1 MIRVNQLKVSPEIS
15 LDEKQLDATLKGKI
29 AKLLRKKG
37 DIFSYKI
44 VKKSIDSRHKPDIFV
59 VYSVDVT
66 VYDADKRELD
76 KASEEKLIK
85 KVNNNSIMLSKTVK
99 YTEPDLLRVKDG
111 SRPVIVG
118 FGPAGMFCA
127 LMLARAGYRPIVIE
141 RGEAVEER
149 VKSVNDFWNG
159 GKLNP
164 ESNAQFGEGGA
175 GTFSDGKLNTQVKE
189 VYGRISKVLEIFI
202 EHGADESI
210 TYDAKPH
217 IGTDRLVDIV
227 KSIRKEIESLGGE
240 IFFNTKLVD
249 ICFNDCDDDIKNI
262 HQNNYNDNTTV
273 IGDKQ
278 DCGVNIRQ
286 VIGITVEG
294 LKKEFISCDC
304 LVLAIGH
311 SARDTFYML
320 KDKLVME
327 QKAFA
332 VGLRIEHKQ
341 ELINVHEFGDGKYK
355 NYMPASYKL
364 TYKASNGRGV
374 YSFCMCP
381 GGYVVNASSEEGRL
395 AVNGMS
401 YSERNSENAN
411 SALIVTVD
419 SRDFGSED
427 VLAGIEFQRKL
438 EKKAYELG
446 NGKIPVQRFGDFSEN
461 RQTTEDALKDNSI
474 RPCIKGDF
482 TGANLRK
489 LLPVELCDALIEG
502 VTSFDRQI
510 PGYANPDAVFAGVES
525 RTSSPVRINR
535 DERLQAFGI
544 RGVYP
549 CGEGAGYAGGIT
561 SAAVDGIKVY
571 EAIVKNI

>member
-1 MIRVNQLKVSPEIS
+1 MIRINQLKISPEVS
-15 LDEKQLDATLKGKI
+15 LDAAQLDSALKGKI
-29 AKLLRKKG
+29 SKALRLKG
-37 DIFSYKI
+37 ESFSYKI
-44 VKKSIDSRHKPDIFV
+44 VKKSVDSRHKPDIFI

-66 VYDADKRELD
+66 VRDSAGRALD
-76 KASEEKLIK
+76 GFAEEKLIN
-85 KVNNNSIMLSKTVK
+85 KVNNNNIMLSKTVK
-99 YTEPDLLRVKDG
+99 YAEPKPIRSRDG
-111 SRPVIVG
+111 KRPVVVG

-141 RGEAVEER
+141 RGEAVEDR
-149 VKSVNDFWNG
+149 MKSVNDFWNG
-159 GKLNP
+159 GKLNT

-189 VYGRISKVLEIFI
+189 VYGRISKVLEIFV

-227 KSIRKEIESLGGE
+227 RSIRKEIDSLGGE
-240 IFFNTKLVD
+240 VRFNTKLVD
-249 ICFNDCDDDIKNI
+249 IDIEEYKDTN
-262 HQNNYNDNTTV
+262 
-273 IGDKQ
+273 GDMGKK
-278 DCGVNIRQ
+278 VSS
-286 VIGITVEG
+286 ITVLTSEKNAG
-294 LKKEFISCDC
+294 QENNKPEVIPCDC

-320 KDKLVME
+320 KDKLAME

-341 ELINVHEFGDGKYK
+341 ELINIHEFGDGKYK

-364 TYKASNGRGV
+364 THKASNGRGV

-401 YSERNSENAN
+401 YSGRDSENSN

-419 SRDFGSED
+419 GKDFGSDD
-427 VLAGIEFQRKL
+427 VLAGIEFQRRL
-438 EKKAYELG
+438 EKKAFELG
-446 NGKIPVQRFGDFSEN
+446 DGRIPVQRFGDFKDNVVTSE
-461 RQTTEDALKDNSI
+461 QALKNNSVK
-474 RPCIKGDF
+474 PCIKGAYKA
-482 TGANLRK
+482 ANLRE
-489 LLPVELCDALIEG
+489 LLPDALCDALVEG
-502 VTSFDRQI
+502 VTGFDRQI
-510 PGYANPDAVFAGVES
+510 PGYASPDAVFAGVES

-535 DERLQAFGI
+535 DEKLQALGI
-544 RGVYP
+544 DGIYP

-571 EAIVKNI
+571 EAIVRG

>member
-1 MIRVNQLKVSPEIS
+1 MIRINQLKITPEVSLS
-15 LDEKQLDATLKGKI
+15 AGQLDTALKGKI
-29 AKLLRKKG
+29 SKALRLKG
-37 DIFSYKI
+37 DNFSYKI
-44 VKKSIDSRHKPDIFV
+44 VKKSIDSRHKPDIFI

-66 VYDADKRELD
+66 VYDADRKALD
-76 KASEEKLIK
+76 SGAEEKIIK
-85 KVNNNSIMLSKTVK
+85 KVNDNNIMLSKTVRYK
-99 YTEPDLLRVKDG
+99 EPKPARDRMG
-111 SRPVIVG
+111 SSPVIAG

-127 LMLARAGYRPIVIE
+127 LMLARAGYRPVVVE

-149 VKSVNDFWNG
+149 MKSVDSFWNG
-159 GKLNP
+159 GRLNP

-189 VYGRISKVLEIFI
+189 VYGRISKVLEIFV

-210 TYDAKPH
+210 TYEAKPH
-217 IGTDRLVDIV
+217 IGTDRLVYIV
-227 KSIRKEIESLGGE
+227 QSIRKEIESLGGE
-240 IFFNTKLVD
+240 VRFNTRLVD
-249 ICFNDCDDDIKNI
+249 IDLEKL
-262 HQNNYNDNTTV
+262 TP
-273 IGDKQ
+273 
-278 DCGVNIRQ
+278 GVLSDEKGTDRR
-286 VIGITVEG
+286 VKGITVENS
-294 LKKEFISCDC
+294 ENREYIPCDC

-320 KDKLVME
+320 KDKLTME

-332 VGLRIEHKQ
+332 VGLRIEHRQ
-341 ELINVHEFGDGKYK
+341 ELINIHEFGDGKYK

-364 TYKASNGRGV
+364 THKASNGHGV

-381 GGYVVNASSEEGRL
+381 GGYVVNASSEEGML

-401 YSERNSENAN
+401 YSKRDSENAN

-419 SRDFGSED
+419 NRDFGSED
-427 VLAGIEFQRKL
+427 VLAGIEFQRRL

-446 NGKIPVQRFGDFSEN
+446 GGRVPVQRFGDFREN
-461 RQTTEDALKDNSI
+461 RTTTESALSSNTVK
-474 RPCIKGDF
+474 PCIKGGY
-482 TGANLRK
+482 TAANLRE
-489 LLPVELCDALIEG
+489 LLPAELCDALIEG

-510 PGYANPDAVFAGVES
+510 PGYADPDAMFAGVES

-535 DERLQAFGI
+535 DDKLQALGI
-544 RGVYP
+544 SGLYP

-571 EAIVKNI
+571 EAIVTNV

>member
-1 MIRVNQLKVSPEIS
+1 MIRINQLKISPEVS
-15 LDEKQLDATLKGKI
+15 LDAAQLDSALKGKI
-29 AKLLRKKG
+29 SKALRFKG
-37 DIFSYKI
+37 ESFSYKI
-44 VKKSIDSRHKPDIFV
+44 VKKSVDSRHKPDIFI

-66 VYDADKRELD
+66 VRDSAGRALD
-76 KASEEKLIK
+76 GSAEEKLIK
-85 KVNNNSIMLSKTVK
+85 KVNNNNIMLSKTVK
-99 YTEPDLLRVKDG
+99 YTEPQPVRSRDG
-111 SRPVIVG
+111 KRPVVVG
-118 FGPAGMFCA
+118 FGPAGMFSA

-141 RGEAVEER
+141 RGEAVEDR
-149 VKSVNDFWNG
+149 MKSVNDFWNG
-159 GKLNP
+159 GKLNT

-189 VYGRISKVLEIFI
+189 VYGRISKVLEIFV

-227 KSIRKEIESLGGE
+227 RSIRKEIESLGGE
-240 IFFNTKLVD
+240 VRFNTKLVD
-249 ICFNDCDDDIKNI
+249 IDIEEYK
-262 HQNNYNDNTTV
+262 DTDGGMGKTV
-273 IGDKQ
+273 S
-278 DCGVNIRQ
+278 
-286 VIGITVEG
+286 GITVSSSGKNAGQENN
-294 LKKEFISCDC
+294 KSEVIPCDC

-320 KDKLVME
+320 KDKLSME

-341 ELINVHEFGDGKYK
+341 ELINIHEFGDGKYK

-364 TYKASNGRGV
+364 THKASNGRGV

-381 GGYVVNASSEEGRL
+381 GGYVVNASSEEGHL

-401 YSERNSENAN
+401 YSGRDSENAN

-419 SRDFGSED
+419 GKDFGSDD
-427 VLAGIEFQRKL
+427 VLAGIEFQRML
-438 EKKAYELG
+438 EKKAFELG
-446 NGKIPVQRFGDFSEN
+446 DGRIPVQRFGDFKDNAVTSE
-461 RQTTEDALKDNSI
+461 QALKDNSVK
-474 RPCIKGDF
+474 PCIKGAYR
-482 TGANLRK
+482 TANLRE
-489 LLPVELCDALIEG
+489 LLTDVLCDALVEG

-510 PGYANPDAVFAGVES
+510 PGYASPDAVLAGVES

-535 DERLQAFGI
+535 DEKLQALGI
-544 RGVYP
+544 DGIYP

-571 EAIVKNI
+571 EAIVRG

>member
-1 MIRVNQLKVSPEIS
+1 MIRINQLKISPEAS
-15 LDEKQLDATLKGKI
+15 LDEAQLDAALKGKI
-29 AKLLRKKG
+29 AKLLRIKG
-37 DIFSYKI
+37 DSFSYKI

-59 VYSVDVT
+59 VYSVDVEL
-66 VYDADKRELD
+66 YGADK
-76 KASEEKLIK
+76 KAVNASYEEKLVK
-85 KVNNNSIMLSKTVK
+85 KINNNNIMLSKTVK
-99 YTEPDLLRVKDG
+99 YTQPEPVRAKDG
-111 SRPVIVG
+111 GRPVIVG

-127 LMLARAGYRPIVIE
+127 LMLARAGYRPIVVE
-141 RGEAVEER
+141 RGEAVEDR
-149 VKSVNDFWNG
+149 IKSVNDFWNG
-159 GKLNP
+159 GRLRP
-164 ESNAQFGEGGA
+164 DSNAQFGEGGA

-189 VYGRISKVLEIFI
+189 VYGRISKVLEIFV

-227 KSIRKEIESLGGE
+227 KSIRKEIECLGGE
-240 IFFNTKLVD
+240 VRFNTKLVD
-249 ICFNDCDDDIKNI
+249 ISIEGS
-262 HQNNYNDNTTV
+262 V
-273 IGDKQ
+273 DKH
-278 DCGVNIRQ
+278 VA
-286 VIGITVEG
+286 GITVEG
-294 LKKEFISCDC
+294 SHREFMPCDS

-320 KDKLVME
+320 KDKLTME

-332 VGLRIEHKQ
+332 VGLRIEHRQ
-341 ELINVHEFGDGKYK
+341 ELINIHEFGDGKYK

-364 TYKASNGRGV
+364 THKASNGRGV

-381 GGYVVNASSEEGRL
+381 GGYVVNASSEEDML

-401 YSERNSENAN
+401 YSGRDSENAN
-411 SALIVTVD
+411 SALIVTVG
-419 SRDFGSED
+419 SEDFGSDE
-427 VLAGIEFQRKL
+427 VLAGIEFQRTL

-446 NGKIPVQRFGDFSEN
+446 DGRIPVQRFVDFREN
-461 RQTTEDALKDNSI
+461 RATTEEEIKNNSI
-474 RPCIKGDF
+474 KPCIKGGF
-482 TGANLRK
+482 AAANLRE
-489 LLPVELCDALIEG
+489 LLPDALCDALIEG
-502 VTSFDRQI
+502 VISFDRQI

-535 DERLQAFGI
+535 DDRLQASGI
-544 RGVYP
+544 RGIYP

>member
-1 MIRVNQLKVSPEIS
+1 MTERTTTLIRINQLKIAPEVS
-15 LDEKQLDATLKGKI
+15 LDAGQLDSSLRGRISKALRLKG
-29 AKLLRKKG
+29 
-37 DIFSYKI
+37 DSFSYRI
-44 VKKSIDSRHKPDIFV
+44 VKKSVDSRHKPDIFI

-66 VYDADKRELD
+66 VYNVSGRALDAS
-76 KASEEKLIK
+76 AEEKLLRKIND
-85 KVNNNSIMLSKTVK
+85 NNIMLSKTVK
-99 YTEPDLLRVKDG
+99 YAEPKAERSRDG
-111 SRPVIVG
+111 KRPVIVG

-141 RGEAVEER
+141 RGEAVEDR
-149 VKSVNDFWNG
+149 MKSVNDFWNG

-189 VYGRISKVLEIFI
+189 VYGRISKVLEIFV

-227 KSIRKEIESLGGE
+227 RSIRKEIEGLGGE
-240 IFFNTKLVD
+240 VRFNTKLVD
-249 ICFNDCDDDIKNI
+249 IGIEECKNTNGDTGNI
-262 HQNNYNDNTTV
+262 CRKVAKVTVQTSVKNAGHDVNNELDN
-273 IGDKQ
+273 IP
-278 DCGVNIRQ
+278 
-286 VIGITVEG
+286 
-294 LKKEFISCDC
+294 CDC

-320 KDKLVME
+320 RDKLAME

-364 TYKASNGRGV
+364 THKASNGRGV

-401 YSERNSENAN
+401 YSGRDSENAN

-419 SRDFGSED
+419 GRDFGSDD

-438 EKKAYELG
+438 EKKAFELG
-446 NGKIPVQRFGDFSEN
+446 GGRIPVQRFGDF
-461 RQTTEDALKDNSI
+461 KDNRATDENVLDGNSI
-474 RPCIKGDF
+474 KPCIKGAYK
-482 TGANLRK
+482 TANLRE
-489 LLPVELCDALIEG
+489 LLPDALCDALIEG

-510 PGYANPDAVFAGVES
+510 PGYANPDAVFAGIES

-535 DERLQAFGI
+535 NESLQALGI
-544 RGVYP
+544 DGIYP

-571 EAIVKNI
+571 EAIVRG

>member
-1 MIRVNQLKVSPEIS
+1 MIRINQLKISPEAS
-15 LDEKQLDATLKGKI
+15 LDEAQLDAALKGKI
-29 AKLLRKKG
+29 AKLLRIKG
-37 DIFSYKI
+37 DSFSYKI

-59 VYSVDVT
+59 VYSVDVEL
-66 VYDADKRELD
+66 YGADK
-76 KASEEKLIK
+76 KAVNASYEEKLVK
-85 KVNNNSIMLSKTVK
+85 KINNNNIMLSKTVK
-99 YTEPDLLRVKDG
+99 YTQPEPVRAKDG
-111 SRPVIVG
+111 GRPVIVG

-127 LMLARAGYRPIVIE
+127 LMLARAGYRPIVVE
-141 RGEAVEER
+141 RGEAVEDR
-149 VKSVNDFWNG
+149 IKSVNDFWNG
-159 GKLNP
+159 GRLRP
-164 ESNAQFGEGGA
+164 DSNAQFGEGGA

-189 VYGRISKVLEIFI
+189 VYGRISKVLEIFV

-227 KSIRKEIESLGGE
+227 KSIRKEIECLGGE
-240 IFFNTKLVD
+240 VRFNTKLVD
-249 ICFNDCDDDIKNI
+249 ISIEGS
-262 HQNNYNDNTTV
+262 V
-273 IGDKQ
+273 DKH
-278 DCGVNIRQ
+278 VA
-286 VIGITVEG
+286 GITVEG
-294 LKKEFISCDC
+294 SHREFMPCDS

-320 KDKLVME
+320 KDKLTME

-332 VGLRIEHKQ
+332 VGLRIEHRQ
-341 ELINVHEFGDGKYK
+341 ELINIHEFGDGKYK

-364 TYKASNGRGV
+364 THKASNGRGV

-381 GGYVVNASSEEGRL
+381 GGYVVNASSEEGML

-401 YSERNSENAN
+401 YSGRDSENAN
-411 SALIVTVD
+411 SALIVTVG
-419 SRDFGSED
+419 SEDFGSDE
-427 VLAGIEFQRKL
+427 VLAGIEFQRTL

-446 NGKIPVQRFGDFSEN
+446 DGRIPVQRFVDFREN
-461 RQTTEDALKDNSI
+461 RATTEEEIKNNSI
-474 RPCIKGDF
+474 KPCIKGGF
-482 TGANLRK
+482 AAANLRE
-489 LLPVELCDALIEG
+489 LLPDALCDALIEG
-502 VTSFDRQI
+502 VISFDRQI

-535 DERLQAFGI
+535 DDRLQASGI
-544 RGVYP
+544 RGIYP

>member
-1 MIRVNQLKVSPEIS
+1 VIRINQLKITPEVSLS
-15 LDEKQLDATLKGKI
+15 AGQLDTALKGKI
-29 AKLLRKKG
+29 SKALRLNG
-37 DIFSYKI
+37 DNFSYKI
-44 VKKSIDSRHKPDIFV
+44 VKKSIDSRHKPDIFI

-66 VYDADKRELD
+66 VYDADRKALD
-76 KASEEKLIK
+76 SGAEEKIIK
-85 KVNNNSIMLSKTVK
+85 KVNDNNIMLSKTVRYK
-99 YTEPDLLRVKDG
+99 EPKPARDRMG
-111 SRPVIVG
+111 SSPVIAG

-127 LMLARAGYRPIVIE
+127 LMLARAGYRPVVVE

-149 VKSVNDFWNG
+149 MKSVDSFWNG
-159 GKLNP
+159 GRLNP

-189 VYGRISKVLEIFI
+189 VYGRISKVLEIFV

-210 TYDAKPH
+210 TYEAKPH
-217 IGTDRLVDIV
+217 IGTDRLVYIV
-227 KSIRKEIESLGGE
+227 QSIRKEIESLGGE
-240 IFFNTKLVD
+240 VRFNTRLVD
-249 ICFNDCDDDIKNI
+249 IDLEKL
-262 HQNNYNDNTTV
+262 TP
-273 IGDKQ
+273 
-278 DCGVNIRQ
+278 GVLSDEKGTDRR
-286 VIGITVEG
+286 VKGITVENSG
-294 LKKEFISCDC
+294 NRDYIPCDC

-320 KDKLVME
+320 KDKLTME

-332 VGLRIEHKQ
+332 VGLRIEHRQ
-341 ELINVHEFGDGKYK
+341 ELINIHEFGDGKYK

-364 TYKASNGRGV
+364 THKASNGHGV

-381 GGYVVNASSEEGRL
+381 GGYVVNASSEEGML

-401 YSERNSENAN
+401 YSKRDSENAN

-419 SRDFGSED
+419 NRDFGSED
-427 VLAGIEFQRKL
+427 VLAGIEFQRRL

-446 NGKIPVQRFGDFSEN
+446 GGRVPVQRFGDFREN
-461 RQTTEDALKDNSI
+461 RTTTESALSSNTVK
-474 RPCIKGDF
+474 PCIKGGY
-482 TGANLRK
+482 TAANLRE
-489 LLPVELCDALIEG
+489 LLPAELCDALIEG

-510 PGYANPDAVFAGVES
+510 PGYADPDAMFAGVES

-535 DERLQAFGI
+535 DGKLQALGI
-544 RGVYP
+544 SGLYP

-571 EAIVKNI
+571 EAIVTNV

>member
-1 MIRVNQLKVSPEIS
+1 MIRINQLKISPEAS
-15 LDEKQLDATLKGKI
+15 LDEAQLDAALKGKI
-29 AKLLRKKG
+29 AKLLRIKG
-37 DIFSYKI
+37 DSFFYKI

-59 VYSVDVT
+59 VYSVDVEL
-66 VYDADKRELD
+66 YGADK
-76 KASEEKLIK
+76 KAVNASYEEKLVK
-85 KVNNNSIMLSKTVK
+85 KVNNNNIMLSKTAK
-99 YTEPDLLRVKDG
+99 YTQPEPVRAKDG

-127 LMLARAGYRPIVIE
+127 LMLARAGYRPIVVE
-141 RGEAVEER
+141 RGEAVEDR
-149 VKSVNDFWNG
+149 IKSVNDFWNG
-159 GKLNP
+159 GRLNP
-164 ESNAQFGEGGA
+164 DSNAQFGEGGA

-189 VYGRISKVLEIFI
+189 VYGRISKVLEIFV

-227 KSIRKEIESLGGE
+227 RSIRKEIESLGGE
-240 IFFNTKLVD
+240 VRFNTKLVD
-249 ICFNDCDDDIKNI
+249 ISLEGSDDK
-262 HQNNYNDNTTV
+262 HV
-273 IGDKQ
+273 
-278 DCGVNIRQ
+278 V
-286 VIGITVEG
+286 GITVEG
-294 LKKEFISCDC
+294 MEKEFISCDS

-320 KDKLVME
+320 KNKLTME

-332 VGLRIEHKQ
+332 VGLRIEHRQ
-341 ELINVHEFGDGKYK
+341 ELINIHEFGDGKYK

-364 TYKASNGRGV
+364 THKASNGRGV

-381 GGYVVNASSEEGRL
+381 GGYVVNASSEEGML

-401 YSERNSENAN
+401 YSGRDSENAN
-411 SALIVTVD
+411 SALIVTVG
-419 SRDFGSED
+419 SEDFGSDE
-427 VLAGIEFQRKL
+427 VLAGIEFQRRL

-446 NGKIPVQRFGDFSEN
+446 NGKIPVQRFGDFKEN
-461 RQTTEDALKDNSI
+461 RATTEEEIKNNSI
-474 RPCIKGDF
+474 KPCIKGEF
-482 TGANLRK
+482 VAANLRE
-489 LLPVELCDALIEG
+489 LLPDALCDALIEG

-535 DERLQAFGI
+535 DDRLQASGI
-544 RGVYP
+544 RGIYP